1 MKKSFKQRYHLLIIV
16 LFAIIVLES
25 ILLLVSLASARNLAG
40 LVSDMQSIII
50 IFVFAIFVCLIV
62 MYNYIPFRMHKA
74 LKEVRDKIGEISQG
88 NYYLDF
94 DASLYDQDKDIQELI
109 HALQKMLA
117 IIIRFDTAKADK
129 IFEHHQRINQL
140 ISMLKQA
147 ILITS
152 INGDVIY
159 CNDVF
164 RRAYPSISEMS
175 NLNELIFKDDFNRN
189 LFDTILAALRYGNNL
204 SEIVVR
210 DPVGNRALNI
220 EGTIIRNRKG
230 VGTGAVFVLD
240 KVLEQ
245 TKDQSN
251 LR

>member
-1 MKKSFKQRYHLLIIV
+1 MKKSFKQRYHMLIII
-16 LFAIIVLES
+16 LFSIIVLEA
-25 ILLLVSLASARNLAG
+25 ILLLVSLNSARNLAS
-40 LVSDMQSIII
+40 LVTDMQSIII
-50 IFVFAIFVCLIV
+50 IFVFAIFVYLIV

-74 LKEVRDKIGEISQG
+74 LKEVREKIDEISQG

-94 DASLYDQDKDIQELI
+94 DASLYDQDRDIQELI
-109 HALQKMLA
+109 HALQKMLS

-129 IFEHHQRINQL
+129 IFEHHQRISQL
-140 ISMLKQA
+140 LSMMKQS

-159 CNDVF
+159 CNEVF
-164 RRAYPSISEMS
+164 RKSYPSISEMS
-175 NLNELIFKDDFNRN
+175 NLNELIFKEEFNRN

-204 SEIVVR
+204 SEIIIR
-210 DPVGNRALNI
+210 DPAGSRAVQI

-240 KVLEQ
+240 KVIEQ

>member
-16 LFAIIVLES
+16 LFSIIVLES

-50 IFVFAIFVCLIV
+50 IFVFAIFVYLIV
-62 MYNYIPFRMHKA
+62 MYNYIPLRMHKA
-74 LKEVRDKIGEISQG
+74 LKEVRDKIDEISQG

-109 HALQKMLA
+109 HALQKMLT

-140 ISMLKQA
+140 INMLEQA

-210 DPVGNRALNI
+210 DPEGNRAMNI